1 MSPAEVVKLTNTSIT
16 DVKTL
21 HRQPALIQELTWWL
35 PMIPGASYKADSVRE
50 LLFSFHN
57 GELYKISATYD
68 RGAIE
73 GAHSGGSGA
82 VDLGEVRP
90 TDRSRDRN

>member
-1 MSPAEVVKLTNTSIT
+1 M
-16 DVKTL
+16 
-21 HRQPALIQELTWWL
+21 IQELTWWL

-73 GAHSGGSGA
+73 GLTAE
-82 VDLGEVRP
+82 DLAQSISARYV
-90 TDRSRDRN
+90 SMANY